1 MDIVSK
7 EVRSRM
13 MAAIR
18 GSNTSPEMK
27 VRKLLHKHGFRY
39 RLHPRELPGKP
50 DVVLP
55 RYNVC
60 IFIHGCFWHR
70 HPRCRYATN
79 PRTREEFWRTKF
91 DQNVRRDLRN
101 KTALLELGWRVFELW
116 ECGIRKPEVEM
127 TWLLEAVQD
136 FNQKCIS
143 WPEFSTPSP
152 RLSTTVGP

>member
-27 VRKLLHKHGFRY
+27 VRKLLHRHGFRY
-39 RLHPRELPGKP
+39 RLHSRKLPGRP
-50 DVVLP
+50 DLVLP

-70 HPRCRYATN
+70 HPGCRNAST
-79 PRTREEFWRTKF
+79 PSTRIDFWRQKF
-91 DQNVRRDLRN
+91 EQNVSRDLRN
-101 KTALLELGWRVFELW
+101 RNELLQSGWRVIELW
-116 ECGIRKPEVEM
+116 ECGIRRPEADM
-127 TWLLEAVQD
+127 YWLLKTIPD
-136 FNQKCIS
+136 CNQKFVA
-143 WPEFSTPSP
+143 WPEFPATPHP
-152 RLSTTVGP
+152 T

>member
-1 MDIVSK
+1 
-7 EVRSRM
+7 

-50 DVVLP
+50 DIVLP

-60 IFIHGCFWHR
+60 IFVHGCFWHR
-70 HPRCRYATN
+70 HPGCRYATN
-79 PRTREEFWRTKF
+79 PRTREEFWRAKF
-91 DQNVRRDLRN
+91 GQNVKRDLRN
-101 KTALLELGWRVFELW
+101 KTELLELGWRVFELW
-116 ECGIRKPEVEM
+116 ECGIRKPESEM
-127 TWLLEAVQD
+127 TWLLEAVRD

-143 WPEFSTPSP
+143 WPEFSPPSP
-152 RLSTTVGP
+152 QLSTTPGVYGA